1 MSFRQFSLKSNKT
14 LKPIFQLEMNEYRFL
29 VMTLTVFY
37 REVVASPA
45 GLVMT
50 KLGFFDQEVAASRS
64 VFVVTNPW

>member
-1 MSFRQFSLKSNKT
+1 
-14 LKPIFQLEMNEYRFL
+14 MNEYRFL

-50 KLGFFDQEVAASRS
+50 KLGFFDQEVAASPS